1 MAWNGSTN
9 VGGTTSAP
17 KKPAKKSPGLTHGL
31 IAGAAIVLIGIIAL
45 YFVTSETDENPVE
58 KKGPSKIA
66 EVEPAIAQKLTPKAE
81 KSAPTEKAEKLEWK
95 DEYITD
101 SAMRLKFSTLIQ
113 ARTNEGGMVTER
125 FRLPNGKTWR
135 RVTDPP
141 PIFPNRCDMA
151 IVRTMSEEAGV
162 PIPPVPGLDD
172 ADLDEEFAKSL
183 LEPIVINDDDSPRV
197 AALKLIV
204 KETRAEIARLI
215 KEGDGRS
222 VGEILQ
228 DHINLNNHMADMQ
241 GDAIRQYDKVKK
253 ESGVEVAKEFLV
265 KINENLASYGIDPI
279 CIDSDDDAGDESP
292 EEGVVQQ

>member
-1 MAWNGSTN
+1 MSNSAGWNKPTPN
-9 VGGTTSAP
+9 AAKP
-17 KKPAKKSPGLTHGL
+17 AAKKPNALRGVA
-31 IAGAAIVLIGIIAL
+31 AGVVVVVAL
-45 YFVTSETDENPVE
+45 GALFYFVFSGDEGKGAVDASKRPSLIKEVTPAKVATNAAAGETVSKE
-58 KKGPSKIA
+58 K
-66 EVEPAIAQKLTPKAE
+66 E
-81 KSAPTEKAEKLEWK
+81 EKLQWK
-95 DEYITD
+95 DEYLTD

-151 IVRTMSEEAGV
+151 IVRAMSEEAGV

-172 ADLDEEFAKSL
+172 ADLDQEFANSL
-183 LEPIVINDDDSPRV
+183 LEPIVIKDDDNPRV

-228 DHINLNNHMADMQ
+228 DHINLNNHIADMQ
-241 GDAIRQYDKVKK
+241 GEAIRQYDKVKR
-253 ESGVEVAKEFLV
+253 ESGGEAAKEFLV
-265 KINENLASYGIDPI
+265 KINENLANYGIDPI
-279 CIDSDDDAGDESP
+279 RTDSDDDAGGEST
-292 EEGVVQQ
+292 EEGENQQ